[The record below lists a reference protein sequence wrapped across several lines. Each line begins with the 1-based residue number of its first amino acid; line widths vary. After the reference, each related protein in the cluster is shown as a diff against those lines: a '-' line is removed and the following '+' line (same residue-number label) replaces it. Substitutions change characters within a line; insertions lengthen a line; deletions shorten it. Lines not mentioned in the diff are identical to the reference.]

1 MKNKRIF
8 ITGGAGYLGK
18 NLIERL
24 YNDNEIVCYSRDE
37 AKHYLLKKKYPK
49 IKCVVG
55 DIRNLNRLIILVIL
69 SKTITR
75 TESKVLTTVLSKRSD
90 AFLTEAHEVSNKAK
104 SINLILVS

>member
-24 YNDNEIVCYSRDE
+24 YNDNEIVCFSRDE

-55 DIRNLNRLIILVIL
+55 DIESVSGGGDCFILVVA
-69 SKTITR
+69 
-75 TESKVLTTVLSKRSD
+75 ESGNS
-90 AFLTEAHEVSNKAK
+90 
-104 SINLILVS
+104 